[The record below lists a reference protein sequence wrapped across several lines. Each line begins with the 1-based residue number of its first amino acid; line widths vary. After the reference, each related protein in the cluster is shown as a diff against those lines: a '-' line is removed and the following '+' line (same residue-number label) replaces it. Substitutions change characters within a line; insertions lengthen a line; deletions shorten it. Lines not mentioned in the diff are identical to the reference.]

1 MCSHRIVTDHRV
13 AKFVGSQVDAI
24 IYPPFTTMGI
34 ERNGEIIAGVVFN
47 CYTGHDAH
55 FTAAGHGW
63 TRGFLADFGN
73 YVFAQLKCERTTA
86 ITRQT
91 RVESLAA
98 RLGGRREGVL
108 RNYFGKGHD
117 AIVIGILKEDYRY

>member
-24 IYPPFTTMGI
+24 IYPPFTAVGV
-34 ERNGEIIAGVVFN
+34 ERGDEIISGVVFN
-47 CYTGHDAH
+47 CFTGKDVHA
-55 FTAAGHGW
+55 TVAGSFW
-63 TRGFLADFGN
+63 TRAMLADIGN
-73 YVFAQLKCERTTA
+73 YVFSTLKCERITA

-98 RLGGRREGVL
+98 RLGGRREGLL